1 MAAAWQEL
9 QEPLSHKRSRT
20 SIGDGLEMSDLLQV
34 KSQIL
39 SSGEGGKG
47 VTSHVAGEPG
57 LSSGEGS
64 APPGFWQQDN
74 RFSVSQ

>member
-9 QEPLSHKRSRT
+9 QEPLAQKRSRT
-20 SIGDGLEMSDLLQV
+20 SIGGGLEMGDLLQV

-39 SSGEGGKG
+39 SGGEGDKG
-47 VTSHVAGEPG
+47 VTSHVAGESG

>member
-1 MAAAWQEL
+1 MAVAWQEL
-9 QEPLSHKRSRT
+9 QEPLAF
-20 SIGDGLEMSDLLQV
+20 GLEMGDLLQV

-39 SSGEGGKG
+39 SGEGDIR
-47 VTSHVAGEPG
+47 VTSHVTGEPG